1 MHPSTPGNDPEP
13 SSTDESSN
21 SRRTA
26 GSGPGTDDSGTADAA
41 TSRPA
46 RTRDNIEAEGWGPR
60 NAGDGERNEGIHG
73 GDARTDRS
81 AEAGKGP
88 PSEGLTRRD
97 LLGTTAAAGGL
108 LGLSGCIYLES
119 APAGKTVVQLA
130 ADSGTAAAES
140 TLNKALHEAGLP
152 EDIQVDVIVTN
163 SGNASSQFTQWISA
177 GIERPSLLRMD
188 SGWSIPF
195 IARNQVANLSEKL
208 PDVAETVK
216 SDYFQATVESITS
229 PQGDVFGVPMFSD
242 FGLMLYRK
250 DLVEEAGF
258 DPSGW
263 ATSPLSWKKFSEVA
277 KKTKEQ
283 TNTKYGFS
291 FQADIY
297 EGLSCCTFNEIM
309 TTWGGSYFGA
319 RENLLQNVGNRPV
332 TVDSDPVLKAL
343 GMAKAF
349 IQGPDSPGALGEVSG
364 PICPS
369 SVLAWQEDS
378 SLSAFTNENAV
389 MHRNWPYSILEAG
402 SEEAFGENLGVM
414 PMPYGVKQESA
425 KFEGMGGSK
434 SALGG
439 WHVTLN
445 PNARHEEAALEVLKA
460 MTADSYYLA
469 QMKELGFVPPKPG
482 LLDSDQ
488 VRQIEVI
495 GRYADQ
501 LKYAGN
507 HAIPRPVTV
516 LWPLQSPR
524 ISQQVHTAMSGDK
537 PPKEAMNDLN
547 GILKQTEQ
555 QAREEQ

>member
-1 MHPSTPGNDPEP
+1 MQPSTPGNDPEP
-13 SSTDESSN
+13 SSTDEPSN

-26 GSGPGTDDSGTADAA
+26 ESGPGTGEGGAGDSTASRAA
-41 TSRPA
+41 RV
-46 RTRDNIEAEGWGPR
+46 RDEIEGRGPR
-60 NAGDGERNEGIHG
+60 AAGGGERNG
-73 GDARTDRS
+73 GDAASDGRS
-81 AEAGKGP
+81 QDTADAGKGP
-88 PSEGLTRRD
+88 PKDGLSRRE
-97 LLGTTAAAGGL
+97 LLGTSAATGGL
-108 LGLSGCIYLES
+108 LGLSGCIYLQS

-130 ADSGTAAAES
+130 ADSGTAAAQS
-140 TLNKALHEAGLP
+140 TLNKALHEAGMP
-152 EDIQVDVIVTN
+152 KDIQVDVIVTN

-188 SGWSIPF
+188 SGWTIPF

-208 PDVAETVK
+208 PEVAKTVK
-216 SDYFQATVESITS
+216 SEYFEATVETITS
-229 PQGDVFGVPMFSD
+229 PQGDVYGVPMFAD

-250 DLVEEAGF
+250 DLVKKAGF

-263 ATSPLSWKKFSEVA
+263 ATSPISWKKFSEVA

-291 FQADIY
+291 FQADVY

-319 RENLLQNVGNRPV
+319 KENLLQHVGNRPV
-332 TVDSDPVLKAL
+332 TVTSDPVLKSL
-343 GMAKAF
+343 GMAKTF

-369 SVLAWQEDS
+369 AVLAWQESS
-378 SLSAFTNENAV
+378 SLAAFTNGNAV
-389 MHRNWPYSILEAG
+389 MHRNWPYSLLEAG
-402 SEEAFGENLGVM
+402 SKKVFGKNLGVM
-414 PMPYGVKQESA
+414 PIPYGVKPDAA

-445 PNARHEEAALEVLKA
+445 PNARHEDAALEVLKA
-460 MTADSYYLA
+460 MASDTYYLA
-469 QMKELGFVPPKPG
+469 QMKALGFVPPKPD
-482 LLDSDQ
+482 LLDSKQ

-501 LKYAGN
+501 LKYAGS
-507 HAIPRPVTV
+507 HAVPRPVTV

-524 ISQQVHTAMSGDK
+524 IAQQIHSAMSGDK
-537 PPKEAMNDLN
+537 PKKKAMNDLER
-547 GILKQTEQ
+547 ILKQTEQ
-555 QAREEQ
+555 QAKEGQ